1 MFHVFWFWTMHVGWV
16 QKRTLE
22 TSTSDRMISVV
33 VKYEL
38 CCVFSAGKE
47 EKAIDVG
54 GFKAKNM
61 DTMPMK
67 DHVKEC
73 KIWAQNA
80 EIWPKTIC
88 QDPSHPAF
96 ILMNS
101 ICMKSCYVRAVSVTC
116 I

>member
-1 MFHVFWFWTMHVGWV
+1 MYF
-16 QKRTLE
+16 
-22 TSTSDRMISVV
+22 
-33 VKYEL
+33 KYSIV
-38 CCVFSAGKE
+38 CSSGKE
-47 EKAIDVG
+47 EKAINVG
-54 GFKAKNM
+54 GYGSASNKDEK
-61 DTMPMK
+61 PMK

-101 ICMKSCYVRAVSVTC
+101 VCMKSCYVRAVSGTC
-116 I
+116 RYLF

>member
-1 MFHVFWFWTMHVGWV
+1 M
-16 QKRTLE
+16 
-22 TSTSDRMISVV
+22 
-33 VKYEL
+33 
-38 CCVFSAGKE
+38 FSAGKE

-54 GFKAKNM
+54 GYGSAPNK
-61 DTMPMK
+61 DETPMK

-73 KIWAQNA
+73 KIWARLGKTGLNA
-80 EIWPKTIC
+80 C

-101 ICMKSCYVRAVSVTC
+101 ICMKSCYVRAVSGNYPAFGQDSGHLQVNKSVV